1 MVLYAWLLPFVREHA
16 GKAFVEGCGC
26 WAKATCGGED
36 QGGKRRVLHFSY
48 AARSASFLGFRDGDR
63 KQKVRSVYSREQMG

>member
-1 MVLYAWLLPFVREHA
+1 MVVLYGSFHLSESMHA

-26 WAKATCGGED
+26 WAKATCGGEGED

-48 AARSASFLGFRDGDR
+48 TLLVVPLF
-63 KQKVRSVYSREQMG
+63 